1 MPCARSRGGSTSWG
15 ADVVEVIPTGIGSAD
30 VTALVAGRIV
40 RELLNGIALGRRL
53 H

>member
-1 MPCARSRGGSTSWG
+1 MREVARRLDVVG